1 MELSDWLGLAGALF
15 TILGGAWGLLIQ
27 PKHAQI
33 SRLWDEVRKREKE
46 IADLEIKFTRE
57 YVTSNALAKV
67 EARFE
72 NMFLELSR
80 KIDNIHDL
88 LLKWGKD
95 G

>member
-1 MELSDWLGLAGALF
+1 MELNDWLGLAGALF
-15 TILGGAWGLLIQ
+15 TILGSAWKLLIH

-33 SRLWDEVRKREKE
+33 SRLWDEVRKRQKE

-57 YVTSNALAKV
+57 YVTSSALSKV

-72 NMFLELSR
+72 NMFTELGR